1 MKKLLLVLGFFVS
14 FAGFLPA
21 QVRSAHYEVIAPA
34 AVPVGAPVGGAAG
47 SSPDAV
53 YSAEME
59 LRFEAFNK
67 VFCFNPA
74 LLSSPLRVR
83 VFADKQE
90 YDRYVTSKLGST
102 RPGAVYLHYN
112 NPVNREL
119 VILQGSAEE
128 KTVVPHQAFV
138 QFLRAFIPGAP
149 AWIREGFAVYF
160 TTLAFNREKNALE
173 YEENLSWLE
182 TVKKSALSPEAV
194 LQADTG
200 GIPANFQAYAW
211 SLVSFFLAETGSP
224 YYRSLTD
231 AFTVLVPGAGPQDNS
246 RAVYGRLTLFT
257 PIAALT
263 RDYNAYIAAKK
274 TFTELID
281 EGQKAYGA
289 KNYAAA
295 AELFRKAGTLKPG
308 HYAPPYYL
316 GLLAYEDKKYAEAEG
331 FYKTALDY
339 GAEKALVQYARGVNA
354 AASGKK
360 SEAAAFLE
368 EAAAADSAKY
378 KARAEDL
385 IKRLQ

>member
-1 MKKLLLVLGFFVS
+1 MKKLLFAVGFFVS
-14 FAGFLPA
+14 FAAFLPA
-21 QVRSAHYEVIAPA
+21 QVRSAHYEVI
-34 AVPVGAPVGGAAG
+34 VPDGVPDGAPEGGSSAG
-47 SSPDAV
+47 SV

-83 VFADKQE
+83 VFAGRQE
-90 YDRYVTSKLGST
+90 YDSYVTSKLGST

-112 NPVNREL
+112 NPANREL
-119 VILQGSAEE
+119 VILQGSAEAQ
-128 KTVVPHQAFV
+128 TVVPHQAFV
-138 QFLRAFIPGAP
+138 QFLRAFVPGAP

-160 TTLAFNREKNALE
+160 TTLAFNRGKNALE

-200 GIPANFQAYAW
+200 GVPANFQAYAW
-211 SLVSFFLAETGSP
+211 SLVSFFLAETGGV

-231 AFTVLVPGAGPQDNS
+231 AFMFLVPEAGPQDNS
-246 RAVYGRLTLFT
+246 RAVYSRLTLFT
-257 PIAALT
+257 PAATLT
-263 RDYNAYIAAKK
+263 RDYNAYIASKK

-289 KNYAAA
+289 KNYTTA
-295 AELFRKAGTLKPG
+295 AELFRKAAALKPG

-331 FYKTALDY
+331 FYKTALEY

-354 AASGKK
+354 AVSGKK
-360 SEAAAFLE
+360 AEAVAFLE
-368 EAAAADSAKY
+368 EASAADPARY
-378 KARAEDL
+378 KARADDL

>member
-1 MKKLLLVLGFFVS
+1 
-14 FAGFLPA
+14 
-21 QVRSAHYEVIAPA
+21 
-34 AVPVGAPVGGAAG
+34 
-47 SSPDAV
+47 
-53 YSAEME
+53 ME

-83 VFADKQE
+83 VFTDRRE
-90 YDRYVTSKLGST
+90 YDSYVTSKLGST
-102 RPGAVYLHYN
+102 RAGAVYLHYN
-112 NPVNREL
+112 NPANREL
-119 VILQGSAEE
+119 VILQGSVEE

-138 QFLRAFIPGAP
+138 QFLRAFVPGAP

-160 TTLAFNREKNALE
+160 TTLAFNREKNVLE

-200 GIPANFQAYAW
+200 GTPANFQAYAW
-211 SLVSFFLAETGSP
+211 SLVSFFLAEPNSS

-231 AFTVLVPGAGPQDNS
+231 AFTFLAPGASPQDNS
-246 RAVYGRLTLFT
+246 RAVYNRLTLFSS
-257 PIAALT
+257 IAVLT
-263 RDYNAYIAAKK
+263 RDYNAYI
-274 TFTELID
+274 TFKRTFAELID
-281 EGQKAYGA
+281 EGQRAYGV
-289 KNYAAA
+289 KNYATA
-295 AELFRKAGTLKPG
+295 AEFFQKAAVLKPD

-316 GLLAYEDKKYAEAEG
+316 GLLAYEDKKYAEAES

-360 SEAAAFLE
+360 AEAVAFLE
-368 EAAAADSAKY
+368 EASAADPARY